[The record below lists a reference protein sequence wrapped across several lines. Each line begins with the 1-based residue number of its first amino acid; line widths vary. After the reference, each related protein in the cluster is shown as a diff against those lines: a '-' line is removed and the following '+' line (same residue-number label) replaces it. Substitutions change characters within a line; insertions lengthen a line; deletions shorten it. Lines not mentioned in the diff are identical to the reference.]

1 MSFSLTSNND
11 ERFSRSIRSE
21 AIVIHVNLKRRHLTD
36 PQKVELGQTSKPIF
50 AELAARNQRLKLP
63 NEPLIVDVNKLVA
76 LELGLLEKNV

>member
-1 MSFSLTSNND
+1 MTMMRDFQDPLD
-11 ERFSRSIRSE
+11 QKLF
-21 AIVIHVNLKRRHLTD
+21 VIHVNLKRRHLTD
-36 PQKVELGQTSKPIF
+36 PQKVELGQTLKPIF